1 MSNKVLAIIPARSG
15 SKGIKNKNI
24 IKIRNKPLIGY
35 TIEQCLKSK
44 LINRVIVSTD
54 GNEIAEIS
62 KKSGAEVPFKR
73 PKEISGDLDTDFT
86 CIEHCINWLKD
97 NENYVPDIIVHLRC
111 TTPIRNINEIDNAI
125 NYFKNTPE
133 ADSLRAIAP
142 VCFNP
147 YKMWTLDEK
156 GWISPI
162 LQHESF
168 KEPFNQARQNLPKT
182 FQQDG
187 FVDIMKPNTIWKQKS
202 ITGYKIL
209 GYEIKERSI
218 DIDTEEDILEAE
230 VRLGKLDG

>member
-15 SKGIKNKNI
+15 SKGIIDKNI
-24 IKIRNKPLIGY
+24 VKIKNKPLIEY

-54 GNEIAEIS
+54 GNKIAEVS

-73 PKEISGDLDTDFT
+73 PKEISGDLDTDFS

-111 TTPIRNINEIDNAI
+111 TTPIRDINEIDNAI
-125 NYFKNTPE
+125 NYFKKKPN

-142 VCFNP
+142 TCFNP
-147 YKMWTLDEK
+147 YKMWTLDKK

-162 LQHESF
+162 LKHEKF
-168 KEPFNQARQNLPKT
+168 KEPYNQARQNLPKT

-187 FVDIMKPNTIWKQKS
+187 FIDIMRPSTIWNYKS
-202 ITGYKIL
+202 ITGNKIL

-218 DIDTEEDILEAE
+218 DIDTEKDIMVAKIELG
-230 VRLGKLDG
+230 RLNG